1 MSSDAQETPVRVEIP
16 RFNWGAFLIAPIW
29 GMAHGQWW
37 GVFFLPA
44 WAFVDNML
52 RGPRLWGPWTTV
64 IGIGMAAATIGLQA
78 LYAASADRLAVRRL
92 EDREAFDRYVR
103 QQRAWAIGGAVVF
116 LGMVVWIA
124 LFIALGGAP
133 ID

>member
-1 MSSDAQETPVRVEIP
+1 MSPDTQETPVRVEIS
-16 RFNWGAFLIAPIW
+16 RFNWGAFLIPPIW
-29 GMAHGQWW
+29 GVAHGQWW

-64 IGIGMAAATIGLQA
+64 IGLGMAVATIALQA
-78 LYAASADRLAVRRL
+78 LYAASADGLAVHRL
-92 EDREAFDRYVR
+92 GDREAFDRYVAR
-103 QQRAWAIGGAVVF
+103 QRAWAIGGAVVF
-116 LGMVVWIA
+116 LGMLVWIVA
-124 LFIALGGAP
+124 FIALGGAP